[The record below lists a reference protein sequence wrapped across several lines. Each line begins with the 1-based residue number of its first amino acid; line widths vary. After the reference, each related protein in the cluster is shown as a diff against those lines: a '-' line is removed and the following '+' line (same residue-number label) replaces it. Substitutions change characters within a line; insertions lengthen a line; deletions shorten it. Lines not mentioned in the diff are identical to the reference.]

1 MDAVIVHV
9 PASTIV
15 TAPVEELIVHTEV
28 VELEYDFVPPP
39 ADGVEEMVGG
49 VASPE

>member
-1 MDAVIVHV
+1 MHV
-9 PASTIV
+9 PASINV
-15 TAPVEELIVHTEV
+15 TTPVEELIVHTEV
-28 VELEYDFVPPP
+28 GELEYDVVPPP